1 MGGPPKVPFGFRV
14 STTRH
19 GGTVTNRRAVGPAS
33 GAISFCATAD
43 IAVIASPNARRN
55 IIERRLVCINFSTI
69 LLVER
74 DLAPPP
80 GYSVLALHRI
90 RNAFSARVAIGQLL
104 RVTADIWAQYPAMQ

>member
-19 GGTVTNRRAVGPAS
+19 GGTVTSRRAVAGSEAVL
-33 GAISFCATAD
+33 FCATAD

-74 DLAPPP
+74 DLSPPP
-80 GYSVLALHRI
+80 GYSVRAVHRI
-90 RNAFSARVAIGQLL
+90 RNAFSARVAIG
-104 RVTADIWAQYPAMQ
+104 